1 MWYPSFY
8 VSVLKN
14 LIYVRT
20 YKHLSLRHTLEL
32 LNKEGEFC
40 DKAFVLFST
49 KLTEQII
56 LMFVAVNFLFLISDI
71 FSADCFR
78 FQ

>member
-32 LNKEGEFC
+32 LNKEVQFRG
-40 DKAFVLFST
+40 KAFLFST